1 MRKILTLV
9 VAVTILTAAYAVTFG
24 LPTPVAA
31 MIGVSP
37 ESTSK
42 AAPSAGGGG
51 QGAGAARGPGGGAGR
66 ATTVV
71 TTALTLQPYESTLN
85 AIGTAT
91 ALRSIDVASNAS
103 GTVTEADFTANRTV
117 AAGDVLLRL
126 DARTQALNLE
136 IAQANLK
143 QASDTV
149 TRYERIRTSANA
161 TVTEV
166 TLSEARVQ
174 QSLAEAAVGLAQV
187 ALDDRTIRAPIA
199 GQLGLSNVEV
209 GSLLTANTVIST
221 IDQSNI
227 LVVEFELPERAIGLL
242 KKAKT
247 VSVGTASFRGRV
259 FEGDIV
265 SFDSR
270 IDSVTRSVT
279 VKAQV
284 ANPDNLLWPGM
295 TFAVRLTQESEP
307 MAALPSTAIAWSR
320 SGSNVW
326 VDADGVA
333 KAVPVTILF
342 RRDDTVWVDAKI
354 DVGTMVVTEGAQ
366 KLREGARITTPG
378 AKRPDGAQKPDGAAK
393 APGQPAKQDASK

>member
-1 MRKILTLV
+1 MWKLLTLL
-9 VAVTILTAAYAVTFG
+9 VAVTILTSAYAVTFG
-24 LPTPVAA
+24 IPTPVAA
-31 MIGVSP
+31 MIGTSP
-37 ESTSK
+37 ESDSK
-42 AAPSAGGGG
+42 AAPAADGGG
-51 QGAGAARGPGGGAGR
+51 QGRGAARRPGGGASR
-66 ATTVV
+66 ATTVL
-71 TTALTLQPYESTLN
+71 TAALTLQAYESTLN

-91 ALRSIDVASNAS
+91 AIRSIDVASNAS
-103 GTVTEADFTANRTV
+103 GTVIEADLTANRTV

-136 IAQANLK
+136 IAQADLK

-149 TRYERIRTSANA
+149 TRYERILTNANA

-166 TLSEARVQ
+166 TLSEARIQ
-174 QSLAEAAVGLAQV
+174 QRLAEAAVGLAQV

-221 IDQSNI
+221 IDQSDI

-242 KKAKT
+242 KTART
-247 VSVGTASFRGRV
+247 VFVSTASFRGRV

-295 TFAVRLTQESEP
+295 TFAVRLIQESEP
-307 MAALPSTAIAWSR
+307 MAALPSTAVAWSR
-320 SGSNVW
+320 NGSNVW

-333 KAVPVTILF
+333 ELVPVTILF
-342 RRDDTVWVDAKI
+342 RRDETVWIDAKI
-354 DVGTMVVTEGAQ
+354 AEGTMVVTEGAQ
-366 KLREGARITTPG
+366 KLHQGARITTPDAIRPDG
-378 AKRPDGAQKPDGAAK
+378 AKRPEATTATDKAAN
-393 APGQPAKQDASK
+393 QDASK